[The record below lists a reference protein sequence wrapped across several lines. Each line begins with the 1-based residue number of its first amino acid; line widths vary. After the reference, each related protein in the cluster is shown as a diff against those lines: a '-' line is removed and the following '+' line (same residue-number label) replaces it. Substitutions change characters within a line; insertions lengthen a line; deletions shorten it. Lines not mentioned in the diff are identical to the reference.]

1 MFSLR
6 KEQSIQEKLVEHM
19 ILQIVSKESIF
30 GMIDI
35 LFNDMKGD
43 YYKLEY
49 GEGSDE
55 EKEETLNYMS
65 KDSDETTEEHSSDEE
80 GNEGFEF
87 ISKF

>member
-6 KEQSIQEKLVEHM
+6 NEQSIQEKLVEHM

-43 YYKLEY
+43 YYKLEF
-49 GEGSDE
+49 GEGSDD
-55 EKEETLNYMS
+55 EKEVTI
-65 KDSDETTEEHSSDEE
+65 K
-80 GNEGFEF
+80 
-87 ISKF
+87 

>member
-1 MFSLR
+1 
-6 KEQSIQEKLVEHM
+6 M

-43 YYKLEY
+43 YHKLEF

-55 EKEETLNYMS
+55 EKDESLKYTS
-65 KDSDETTEEHSSDEE
+65 KDSDESSEEQDEE
-80 GNEGFEF
+80 GNDCLEF
-87 ISKF
+87 FSKF